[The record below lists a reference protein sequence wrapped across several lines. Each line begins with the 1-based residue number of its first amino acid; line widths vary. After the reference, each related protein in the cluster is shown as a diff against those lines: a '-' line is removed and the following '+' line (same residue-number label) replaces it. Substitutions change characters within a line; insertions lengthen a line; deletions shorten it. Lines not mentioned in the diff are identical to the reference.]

1 MSGAREALPSDER
14 DARPAEAALAPAHGA
29 TAVRDLGEE
38 DRQSREEAEDRRQ
51 EKWRS
56 RNPAL
61 GRLQDWFWPR
71 PTRPTPPEQAPLSK
85 TQIRAEL
92 ADQTLSQKEAEA
104 LLDEARAIYETRDAR
119 LARIE
124 ARATT
129 LQATVG
135 IATAL
140 MLAAAS
146 VVLDSNKVAEGW
158 RDVLAVVLVCLIAC
172 LVLSGWHATRA
183 TLKQFERDRLRS
195 RDAVE
200 RPRHTDGYCEQQK
213 SRAIDLLA
221 AANENAY
228 IDFRRTALLAAA
240 RRWFFGALAL
250 ILGVAVL
257 FGVYSL
263 FGDLPAASR

>member
-1 MSGAREALPSDER
+1 MSGTREAPPSGEGDPR
-14 DARPAEAALAPAHGA
+14 AADAALAPGDGA
-29 TAVRDLGEE
+29 TRARDLGEE
-38 DRQSREEAEDRRQ
+38 DGQNRVEAEDRP
-51 EKWRS
+51 EDKWRS
-56 RNPAL
+56 SNPAL
-61 GRLQDWFWPR
+61 GLLQDWFWPR
-71 PTRPTPPEQAPLSK
+71 PTHPSPTQAPLSK

-92 ADQTLSQKEAEA
+92 SDQTLSEKEAEA

-213 SRAIDLLA
+213 SRAIDLLG
-221 AANENAY
+221 AANDNAH

-240 RRWFFGALAL
+240 RRWFFGALGL
-250 ILGVAVL
+250 ILAVAVL
-257 FGVYSL
+257 FGAYSL
-263 FGDLPAASR
+263 FGEIPAASR